1 VFITVNVDEIFKEVQ
16 IGKRIGPT
24 SELWRF
30 LMSKAKQEEWTNEV
44 GRKPGESG
52 ILECKCR
59 KYFEKQ
65 EYQPCQICLI

>member
-30 LMSKAKQEEWTNEV
+30 LMSKAKQEENQ
-44 GRKPGESG
+44 GRVVSWNASVES
-52 ILECKCR
+52 ISR
-59 KYFEKQ
+59 NRNINHVRYV
-65 EYQPCQICLI
+65 